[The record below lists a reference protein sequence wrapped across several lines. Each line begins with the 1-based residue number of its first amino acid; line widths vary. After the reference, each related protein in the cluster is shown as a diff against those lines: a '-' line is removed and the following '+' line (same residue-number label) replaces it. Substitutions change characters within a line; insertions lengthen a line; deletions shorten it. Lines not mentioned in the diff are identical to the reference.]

1 MQLNINT
8 ILAKWLVGF
17 KSMTR
22 QTVFFCEIRIMYI
35 SRIILKNWKNFKE
48 ADVPITERVFVVGP
62 NASGKSNF
70 LDVFRF
76 LRDISKPGGGLQ
88 KAVLERG
95 GISKIRCLA
104 ARQFPNVEIEIQLSE
119 FGESEPV
126 WKYSLGIK
134 QEVRG
139 YRQPLLTH
147 EKVWK
152 GSKLI
157 LDRPDK
163 DDKKD
168 QERLTQT
175 HLEQIN
181 ANKDFRE
188 INKYLESIVYLH
200 LLPQLLKH
208 PQSFTGPD
216 LPGDPF
222 GKGFLER
229 ISKVNEKTRNAWLRK
244 IQSALKIAVPQ
255 FKEFNYTE
263 ENGRP
268 HLEAVYEHWRP
279 KAGKQREEQFSDGTL
294 RLIGLL
300 WSLQEGDGLLL
311 LEEPEL
317 SLNGAIVAK
326 IPALIYKL
334 QKPKRRQIILTSH
347 STDLLNDRG
356 ISLDEILL
364 LEPTH
369 EGTLVRIAASVP
381 EIKAMLDGGMTPA
394 AAILPRTKPKNINQ
408 LTIGF

>member
-1 MQLNINT
+1 MI
-8 ILAKWLVGF
+8 
-17 KSMTR
+17 
-22 QTVFFCEIRIMYI
+22 I

-48 ADVPITERVFVVGP
+48 VDVNLKNRVFIVGP

-76 LRDISKPGGGLQ
+76 LRDIAKPGGGLQ
-88 KAVLERG
+88 NAVLERG

-104 ARQFPNVEIEIQLSE
+104 ARSHPEVEIEIHISE
-119 FGESEPV
+119 YDSEEV
-126 WKYSLGIK
+126 LWRYSIGIK

-139 YRQPLLTH
+139 FRLPYLTS

-152 GSKLI
+152 GEKLI
-157 LDRPDK
+157 LDRPNVQDK
-163 DDKKD
+163 GD

-188 INKYLESIVYLH
+188 IGRFLENTVYLH
-200 LLPQLLKH
+200 LVPQLLKY

-229 ISKVNEKTRNAWLRK
+229 ISKVNENTRKAWLKR
-244 IQSALKIAVPQ
+244 IEQVLKIAVPQ

-268 HLEAVYEHWRP
+268 HLEAVYDHWRP
-279 KAGKQREEQFSDGTL
+279 KAGKQKEDQFSDGTL
-294 RLIGLL
+294 RLIGLI

-317 SLNGAIVAK
+317 SLNSAIVSK
-326 IPALIYKL
+326 IPPLIYKL
-334 QKPKRRQIILTSH
+334 QRPKKRQVFVSSH
-347 STDLLNDRG
+347 SMDLLGDKG

-364 LEPTH
+364 LMPDS
-369 EGTLVRIAASVP
+369 EGTDIKSASSFP
-381 EIKAMLDGGMTPA
+381 EIKAMLDGGMSPGH
-394 AAILPRTKPKNINQ
+394 AILPRTKPKDINQ
-408 LTIGF
+408 LTFSF

>member
-1 MQLNINT
+1 
-8 ILAKWLVGF
+8 
-17 KSMTR
+17 
-22 QTVFFCEIRIMYI
+22 MYI
-35 SRIILKNWKNFKE
+35 SRVILKNWKNFKE
-48 ADVPITERVFVVGP
+48 VDVLLTERVFVVGP

-104 ARQFPNVEIEIQLSE
+104 ARQSPNVEIEIHIAKY
-119 FGESEPV
+119 GESV
-126 WKYSLGIK
+126 ATWRYSIGIK

-139 YRQPLLTH
+139 NRLPLLTH
-147 EKVWK
+147 EKVWHGK
-152 GSKLI
+152 TVVLN
-157 LDRPDK
+157 RPDSL
-163 DDKKD
+163 DVAD

-181 ANKDFRE
+181 SNLKFRE
-188 INKYLESIVYLH
+188 INKYLENTVYLH

-229 ISKVNEKTRNAWLRK
+229 ISKVNDKTRAAWLKK
-244 IQSALKIAVPQ
+244 IQLALKIAVPQ
-255 FKEFNYTE
+255 FKEFYYTE
-263 ENGRP
+263 ESGRP

-300 WSLQEGDGLLL
+300 WALQEGDGLLL

-317 SLNGAIVAK
+317 SLNGAIVSK

-334 QKPKRRQIILTSH
+334 QRPKKRQIILTSH

-356 ISLDEILL
+356 ISLDEIIL
-364 LEPTH
+364 LEPTT
-369 EGTLVRIAASVP
+369 EGTMIRIAANIP
-381 EIKAMLDGGMTPA
+381 EIKAMLDGGMTPG

-408 LTIGF
+408 LTLGL

>member
-1 MQLNINT
+1 MI
-8 ILAKWLVGF
+8 
-17 KSMTR
+17 
-22 QTVFFCEIRIMYI
+22 I
-35 SRIILKNWKNFKE
+35 SRLILKNWKNFKE
-48 ADVPITERVFVVGP
+48 VDVPLRDRVFIVGP

-76 LRDISKPGGGLQ
+76 LRDIAKPGGGLQ
-88 KAVLERG
+88 KAVTDRG

-104 ARQFPNVEIEIQLSE
+104 ARSFPNVEIEVHFSE
-119 FGESEPV
+119 SGEDV
-126 WKYSLGIK
+126 IWRYSIGIK
-134 QEVRG
+134 QETRG
-139 YRQPLLTH
+139 YRQPYLSH

-152 GSKLI
+152 GDKLI
-157 LDRPDK
+157 LNRPGSEDSKDK
-163 DDKKD
+163 
-168 QERLTQT
+168 ERLTQT

-181 ANKDFRE
+181 ANKEFRD
-188 INKYLESIVYLH
+188 INKHLESVVYLH

-229 ISKVNEKTRNAWLRK
+229 ISKVNDKTRKAWLKK
-244 IQSALKIAVPQ
+244 IEAALKIAVPQ

-263 ENGRP
+263 ESGHP

-279 KAGKQREEQFSDGTL
+279 KAGKQREDQFSDGTL

-317 SLNGAIVAK
+317 SLNGEIVSK
-326 IPALIYKL
+326 IPALLFKL
-334 QKPKRRQIILTSH
+334 QKPRKRQILLTSH
-347 STDLLNDRG
+347 STDLLSDRG

-364 LEPTH
+364 LDPTP
-369 EGTLVRIAASVP
+369 EGTLVKSAATMP
-381 EIKAMLDGGMTPA
+381 EIKAMLDGGITPGQ
-394 AAILPRTKPKNINQ
+394 AILPRTKPKNINQ
-408 LTIGF
+408 LSLF

>member
-1 MQLNINT
+1 
-8 ILAKWLVGF
+8 
-17 KSMTR
+17 
-22 QTVFFCEIRIMYI
+22 MYI
-35 SRIILKNWKNFKE
+35 SRIILKNWKNFK
-48 ADVPITERVFVVGP
+48 DVDIALTERVFVVGP

-88 KAVLERG
+88 NAVLERG
-95 GISKIRCLA
+95 GISKIRCLS
-104 ARQFPNVEIEIQLSE
+104 ARQFPDVEVQIHISDY
-119 FGESEPV
+119 SSTIPV
-126 WKYSLGIK
+126 WKYSIGIK
-134 QEVRG
+134 QETRG
-139 YRQPLLTH
+139 YRQPFLTH
-147 EKVWK
+147 ERVWK
-152 GSKLI
+152 NDHLI
-157 LDRPDK
+157 LDRPNKEDK
-163 DDKKD
+163 NDN
-168 QERLTQT
+168 ERLTQT

-188 INKYLESIVYLH
+188 INRFLESVVYLH

-208 PQSFTGPD
+208 PQTFTGPD

-222 GKGFLER
+222 GKGFLDR
-229 ISKVNEKTRNAWLRK
+229 ISKVNEKTRSAWLKK
-244 IQSALKIAVPQ
+244 IQGALKIAVPQ

-263 ENGRP
+263 ENGKP

-326 IPALIYKL
+326 IPSLIYKL
-334 QKPKRRQIILTSH
+334 QKPKRRQIVLTTH

-364 LEPTH
+364 LEPTN
-369 EGTLVRIAASVP
+369 EGTLIQIASNLN
-381 EIKAMLDGGMTPA
+381 EIKSMLEGGMTPA
-394 AAILPRTKPKNINQ
+394 AAILPRTKPRNINQ
-408 LTIGF
+408 LTLGF